1 MDINQLN
8 HEAKQFTISATAFL
22 QDLIAIP
29 SLTCQEG
36 AAILRAA
43 EEMKN
48 CGFDE
53 VNIDPMGNLLGRI
66 GSGSHI
72 IAMDAHIDTVDIG
85 NRKNWPHDPFA
96 AIEHDG
102 IIYGRGAADMKGS
115 VAALIYAGKL
125 IKKLRLDA
133 DFTLFVTIT
142 VQEED
147 CEGLSWQYIVQE
159 DGIKPEVVLICEPS
173 DLKLI
178 RGHKGRTEFEIT
190 VEGIA
195 SHGSEPDKGDNAI
208 YKIIPILEEISQL
221 NFKLAEESFLG
232 KRSIAVTHI
241 QSIAPSLNAIPDL
254 VKLYADRRLTQSE
267 SRDSVL
273 KEIQDL
279 KSLRATDAQ
288 VVIPNYDM
296 ASYTGL
302 QYPMEKYFPTWM
314 LDENHVVLQR
324 AAELYK
330 QLYAKEAEIKKW
342 NFSTNGVATAGIFGI
357 PTFGFGPANPLL
369 AHTVEEQC
377 PVWHLTESM
386 KFYAAFP
393 SYYLG

>member
-1 MDINQLN
+1 MDISQLN
-8 HEAKQFTISATAFL
+8 DEAKQCTTSAVAFL

-36 AAILRAA
+36 AAISRTA

-53 VNIDPMGNLLGRI
+53 VTIDPMGNLLGRI
-66 GSGSHI
+66 GFGSHI

-85 NRKNWPHDPFA
+85 NRNKWPHDPFA
-96 AIEHDG
+96 AVEHDG

-147 CEGLSWQYIVQE
+147 CEGLSWQYIVQQ

-173 DLKLI
+173 NLNLI

-190 VEGIA
+190 VEGVA
-195 SHGSEPDKGDNAI
+195 SHGSEPDKGINAI
-208 YKIIPILEEISQL
+208 YKSIPILEEISHL
-221 NFKLAEESFLG
+221 NSKLAVESFLG

-241 QSIAPSLNAIPDL
+241 QSMTPSLNAIPDL
-254 VKLYADRRLTQSE
+254 VKLFADRRLTQSE
-267 SRDSVL
+267 SRESVL

-279 KSLRATDAQ
+279 KSVRATNAQ

-314 LDENHVVLQR
+314 LDENHPVLHR
-324 AAELYK
+324 AAALYK
-330 QLYAKEAEIKKW
+330 QLFGKKAEIKKW
-342 NFSTNGVATAGIFGI
+342 NFSTNGVATAGLFGI
-357 PTFGFGPANPLL
+357 PTFGFGPADPLY
-369 AHTVEEQC
+369 AHTIDDQC
-377 PVWHLTESM
+377 PVWQITESM

-393 SYYLG
+393 SYYLS